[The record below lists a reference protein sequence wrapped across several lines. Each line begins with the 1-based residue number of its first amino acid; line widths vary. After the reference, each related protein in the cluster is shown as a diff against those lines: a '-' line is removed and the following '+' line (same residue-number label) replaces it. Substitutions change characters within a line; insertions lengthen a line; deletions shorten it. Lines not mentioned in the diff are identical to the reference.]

1 MKVVVMLSISPPDKQ
16 MPTTKEPAVHS
27 FEKVHTNETQLYLM
41 SKRFLDIAGSL
52 AGLILL
58 SPLFLIV
65 GMLIKLEDWESPIF
79 FKQKRA
85 GKNGE
90 IFYMYKFR
98 SMVSN
103 AEELK
108 ASLIK
113 YNEATGPVFKIR
125 LDPRVTKIGRFL
137 RKTSIDE
144 LPQLFNVLKGEMSLV
159 GPRPA
164 LPNEVAM
171 YNNYEKQ
178 RLMITPGLT
187 CLWQINGRSN
197 ISFQEWVEMDLNY
210 IRQRCLLLDIK
221 LILKTIIVLFGSK
234 GAY

>member
-164 LPNEVAM
+164 LPNEVAL

>member
-16 MPTTKEPAVHS
+16 IPTTKEPAVHS

-164 LPNEVAM
+164 LPNEVAL

>member
-65 GMLIKLEDWESPIF
+65 GMLIKLEDRESPIF

-108 ASLIK
+108 ASLVK

-125 LDPRVTKIGRFL
+125 LDPRVTKTGRFL

-164 LPNEVAM
+164 LPNEVAL

>member
-65 GMLIKLEDWESPIF
+65 GMLIKLEDRESPIF

-108 ASLIK
+108 ASLVK

-125 LDPRVTKIGRFL
+125 LDPRVTKTGRFL

-164 LPNEVAM
+164 LPNEVAL

-210 IRQRCLLLDIK
+210 IRKRCLLLDIK

>member
-1 MKVVVMLSISPPDKQ
+1 MLSISPPDKQ
-16 MPTTKEPAVHS
+16 IPISIESADST
-27 FEKVHTNETQLYLM
+27 FEKVRTNETQLYLI

-85 GKNGE
+85 GKNGD

-164 LPNEVAM
+164 LPNEVAL